1 MTKRIILSTALGFI
15 FMAGVQAQEKKKKR
29 TYGAEITPVEQKTE
43 PKKKLQNPDANVN
56 FEEVQDT
63 RTLGQDVVNVKT
75 LKLDGMV
82 VGDKQ
87 SSNELNIDKTRKV
100 QIEFK
105 SDNPNAL
112 YYLVDRLD
120 NVIIPAREG
129 AFNDELKAGHYFL
142 KVGLIQEAAKM
153 KEKATF
159 SFIIK

>member
-1 MTKRIILSTALGFI
+1 MTKRLILSTALGFI

-29 TYGAEITPVEQKTE
+29 TYGAEITPVEQKA
-43 PKKKLQNPDANVN
+43 PAGKKLKNPEANVN
-56 FEEVQDT
+56 FEQVQDT
-63 RTLGQDVVNVKT
+63 RTLGQDVVNVET
-75 LKLDGMV
+75 LKFDGMV
-82 VGDKQ
+82 VGEKH
-87 SSNELNIDKTRKV
+87 SSNELKIDKTRNIS
-100 QIEFK
+100 IEFK

-129 AFNDELKAGHYFL
+129 AFHEELRAGHYFL